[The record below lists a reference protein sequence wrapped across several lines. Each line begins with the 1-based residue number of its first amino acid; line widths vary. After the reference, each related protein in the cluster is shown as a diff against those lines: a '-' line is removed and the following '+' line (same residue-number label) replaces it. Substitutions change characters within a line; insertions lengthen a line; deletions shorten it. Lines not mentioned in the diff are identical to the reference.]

1 MEDCGIETYGQVE
14 EDGIEAC
21 WYHSS
26 YYIFLFNFVVI
37 VSVRTGYTH
46 FFHSI
51 IVLITFF
58 RSTLLLSSLLELA
71 RRNYNSITTLEE
83 EENRRVVEQLYV
95 ALGSGDSE
103 TVGRILAADLE
114 WWFHGPPS
122 CDHMMRL
129 LTGASGHKHFSFNP
143 KSITA
148 AGNKVF
154 VEGHEN
160 ESAYWVHVWTLK
172 DNIVTQLREFF
183 NTSLVAREFT
193 PHSSSLPRREMV
205 ACNLL
210 VWESEIPISQGN
222 SMPGLVLA
230 I

>member
-1 MEDCGIETYGQVE
+1 MSPTGADNPEASYTNNLYLDSSQKAQLPNLQGPILKKTGIRIRRKT
-14 EDGIEAC
+14 D
-21 WYHSS
+21 S
-26 YYIFLFNFVVI
+26 FLWA
-37 VSVRTGYTH
+37 H
-46 FFHSI
+46 Q
-51 IVLITFF
+51 
-58 RSTLLLSSLLELA
+58 LA